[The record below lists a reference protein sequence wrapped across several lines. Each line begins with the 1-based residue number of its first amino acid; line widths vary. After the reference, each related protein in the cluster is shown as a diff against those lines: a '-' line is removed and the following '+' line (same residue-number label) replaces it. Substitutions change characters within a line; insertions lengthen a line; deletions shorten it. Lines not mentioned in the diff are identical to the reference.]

1 MNEMLLQQDKINR
14 DRLCSRDFDKNFL
27 VSAGAGAG
35 KTYTTVERVFNMLL
49 DPSAGI
55 RPQDIVMITFTIKAA
70 TEMKT
75 RLSEK
80 VRKELGKA
88 ADPQR
93 KERLEKLMDSLPE
106 MQISTIHSFCRRIL
120 NDYPLESGVGFAPQF
135 ESEEGE
141 HGGPLAVWFD
151 RAWNG
156 GRCPECQRL
165 GVKQDLA
172 RKFMENLNRFPTTV
186 PQYMD
191 PSDADN
197 RALFDSTIA
206 ECRRLVRA
214 FYEFLGDTKPDIF
227 DYRIRNALLAGEDAA
242 DAQAITAARKIAK
255 DGQKVVNW
263 MGKTARTGAKTA
275 CENLRKFL
283 DLWEDSEET
292 LRTMEQVLLAGST
305 AKGDERRARIVEA
318 IPMLPEGYREAA
330 LMAEQL
336 PDEKQLEELCGN
348 IDNMIHALVSDEI
361 FRLNREYVEER
372 HENHVITLSD
382 MLIRTAELVREHP
395 EVREKL
401 HERYKVFFVD
411 EYQDTNP
418 VQTDIIFGIAADRWD
433 PDWHKCI
440 PGPGRLFLV
449 GDAKQGIYRFTGAD
463 IALWHEVEEIMQP
476 PVGETV
482 YLNKNYRSTAE
493 ICGAVTETFGPG
505 KLLAM
510 EDSEYQVEYREM
522 VASRGNGPEAV
533 WHHMLPCDEEGWTGN
548 PEEEETEQLDP
559 YEAAAEQ
566 IAKFIRYRVDNTGNR
581 YGDFLILSFN
591 REFHSQYTD
600 MFRKYQIP
608 IKFDGTLSISQYRP
622 IVLLNLRVQAVC
634 HPFDERLSFRV
645 LCECGDVTPQEWD
658 LFRMN
663 VKRLPAETNLTRF
676 RKIRDLMGHV
686 EELRGLMPSTP
697 MNRNIFKAL
706 KMLDDDRKLSQH
718 REPCAFLDELAEMSD
733 GLFRDEYGPEEFRN
747 QYAALRHVIDKI
759 RENNPQQ
766 FTEMAELLNGIATG
780 DLDRMPTLRTDDN
793 YVRLM
798 NLHKVKGL
806 QGKILIF
813 LPSRLRQ
820 IKPDHNIIRTGT
832 DSKGWFVLSAGGGTA
847 YNPPDWKEHREQE
860 AAFLKAERTRLRYVA
875 LTRAE
880 DEAHF
885 FEFRKSEGKRKT
897 NEEAWKGFDGIGKTV
912 EDQYPEPEEKV
923 DTDETGTREE
933 TVRAEQQ
940 NMLSGKAYVREKHA
954 RRVLPSDLDK
964 HFEEETRL
972 QIQDADGE
980 EEIDPAEVPGGKS
993 WGSVV
998 HRTAELVVKEGT
1010 FTPDSV
1016 RTAARQAVAEHFS
1029 SELLRKR
1036 ERDNLQLPDEVVTLT
1051 DIRNWLTEK
1060 VTGRL
1065 AFMAD
1070 ASSPFRKMLEG
1081 AEVHTEVPFSISVRP
1096 EDGDVYHQLAARTNE
1111 QGGKRLEVT
1120 GVIDLAL
1127 RYPDGTWVIADY
1139 KTDRML
1145 PEEQGNRELFEARLN
1160 REYGGQLKMYEI
1172 ILEYLTG
1179 EKVKETKILAV

>member
-1 MNEMLLQQDKINR
+1 MNEMLLQQDQINR

-49 DPSAGI
+49 DPAAGI

-80 VRKELGKA
+80 VREALGKDT
-88 ADPQR
+88 DPQR
-93 KERLEKLMDSLPE
+93 KALLTELMDSLPE
-106 MQISTIHSFCRRIL
+106 MQISTIHSFCKRIL

-141 HGGPLAVWFD
+141 HGGPMAIWFE
-151 RAWNG
+151 RAWNS
-156 GRCPECQRL
+156 GRCPECQRV
-165 GVKQDLA
+165 GVKQELA
-172 RKFMENLNRFPTTV
+172 QRFMESMNRFPTTI
-186 PQYMD
+186 PQYAD
-191 PSDADN
+191 PATEEN
-197 RALFDSTIA
+197 KERFDSVMA
-206 ECRRLVRA
+206 ECRHLVRA
-214 FYEFLGDTKPDIF
+214 FYESLGDTKPDIF
-227 DYRIRNALLAGEDAA
+227 AYQIRNALLAGEDSI
-242 DAQAITAARKIAK
+242 DAQIITAARTIAK
-255 DGQKVVNW
+255 AGKTVSNW
-263 MGKTARTGAKTA
+263 MGKRAGKLPKKA
-275 CENLRKFL
+275 CEALRCLL
-283 DLWEDSEET
+283 DLKDDSQEA
-292 LRTMEQVLLAGST
+292 LDAMEKVLLMGEG
-305 AKGDERRARIVEA
+305 AKGDDRRARIVEA

-336 PDEKQLEELCGN
+336 PDEEQLEKLCED
-348 IDNMIHALVSDEI
+348 IDSMIHAVVSDEI
-361 FRLNREYVEER
+361 YRLNQEYVKER
-372 HENHVITLSD
+372 RENHVITLSD

-401 HERYKVFFVD
+401 HARYKVFFVD

-418 VQTDIIFGIAADRWD
+418 VQTDIIFGIAADQWD
-433 PDWHKCI
+433 PDWHKCV

-463 IALWHEVEEIMQP
+463 IALWHEVEDVIRSTG
-476 PVGETV
+476 GEV
-482 YLNKNYRSTAE
+482 LYLNKNYRSTTE
-493 ICGAVTETFGPG
+493 ICDAVTETFDQG
-505 KLLAM
+505 KDLAM

-522 VASRGNGPEAV
+522 VADRGHGPEAI
-533 WHHMLPCDEEGWTGN
+533 WHHVLPCDEEGFTGDS
-548 PEEEETEQLDP
+548 EDEETEQLDP
-559 YEAAAEQ
+559 YEVAAEQ
-566 IAKFIRYRVDNTGNR
+566 IAKYIRYRVENTGNE

-591 REFHSQYTD
+591 REYHNQYTD
-600 MFRKYQIP
+600 MFRKYEIP
-608 IKFDGTLSISQYRP
+608 IKFDGVLSISQYRP
-622 IVLLNLRVQAVC
+622 IELLNLRVQAVC

-645 LCECGDVTPQEWD
+645 LCECGDVKPQEWD

-676 RKIRDLMGHV
+676 RKIRDLMSHV
-686 EELRGLMPSTP
+686 EKLQELMPSTP
-697 MNRNIFKAL
+697 MNKNIFKAL

-718 REPCAFLDELAEMSD
+718 REPCAFLDELVEMSD
-733 GLFRDEYGPEEFRN
+733 GLFQDEYGSEEFQN

-759 RENNPQQ
+759 RENNPLQ
-766 FTEMAELLNGIATG
+766 FMEMAELLNNIATG
-780 DLDRMPTLRTDDN
+780 ELDRMPTLRTDNN

-813 LPSRLRQ
+813 LPSRLKQ
-820 IKPDHNIIRTGT
+820 IRPDYSIVRTGI
-832 DSKGWFVLSAGGGTA
+832 DSKGWFVLSARRSSS
-847 YNPPDWKEHREQE
+847 YNPPEWKEHKEQE

-885 FEFRKSEGKRKT
+885 FEFRKNEKKRQTK
-897 NEEAWKGFDGIGKTV
+897 EAAWKGFDGIGKTV
-912 EDQYPEPEEKV
+912 DDLYPEPEENTGE
-923 DTDETGTREE
+923 TDAQTGTP
-933 TVRAEQQ
+933 RAEQQ
-940 NMLSGKAYVREKHA
+940 GVVSGKVYVREKHT

-964 HFEEETRL
+964 HFEEETKL

-980 EEIDPAEVPGGKS
+980 EDLDPMEVPGGKS

-998 HRTAELVVKEGT
+998 HRAAELVVKEGA

-1016 RTAARQAVAEHFS
+1016 RMAAKQAVAEHFS

-1036 ERDNLQLPDEVVTLT
+1036 ERDNLQLPDEIVTLV
-1051 DIRNWLTEK
+1051 DIRNWLSEK
-1060 VTGRL
+1060 VAGRL
-1065 AFMAD
+1065 KFMTD
-1070 ASSPFRKMLEG
+1070 ASSPFRKLLEG
-1081 AEVHTEVPFSISVRP
+1081 AEVHTEMPFNISVCTK
-1096 EDGDVYHQLAARTNE
+1096 DGDVYYRLAARTNE
-1111 QGGKRLEVT
+1111 QNGKRLEVN

-1127 RYPDGTWVIADY
+1127 RYPDGSWVIIDY

-1145 PEEQGNRELFEARLN
+1145 PEELGNREQFEARLN
-1160 REYGGQLKMYEI
+1160 QEYSSQLKMYEI

-1179 EKVKETKILAV
+1179 EKVKETKILSV